1 MPNFLDHLPEGI
13 TYPDTDPF
21 IQELKRRMPGTP
33 FDRYLPSEWVRRD
46 IEKLRERMAVEDPEF
61 AATMDTSDIPDGKW
75 VYNAAWEGEWDDE
88 CRSRA
93 LENIAARST
102 ERRPT
107 S

>member
-21 IQELKRRMPGTP
+21 IQELNRRMPGTP

-46 IEKLRERMAVEDPEF
+46 IEKSRERMAVEDPEF

-75 VYNAAWEGEWDDE
+75 VYNSAWEYEWDEE
-88 CRSRA
+88 CFSRA
-93 LENIAARST
+93 LRDMGGRSD
-102 ERRPT
+102 
-107 S
+107 